1 MAPNFLS
8 VNACLEFYLFHGPMK
23 FTPSPFQLFWV
34 ALLLTCQS
42 WASAGD
48 VHFNQIDIKRDGG
61 SKLVFSMSLNL
72 TQVLHQVLA
81 PQTPLVN
88 FLKTYSDASDKELQT
103 ALTKAATQLGDKSY
117 LLLPSGGKV
126 SIRQWQLPPL
136 PALREALKAHAF
148 LIEMPSATPVHVPPM
163 WVQAQGH
170 SKAPLGQAQLQVHKA
185 LHPLWVIQ
193 QQDQFWLTDQIPLA
207 MVSFE

>member
-1 MAPNFLS
+1 
-8 VNACLEFYLFHGPMK
+8 MK

-48 VHFNQIDIKRDGG
+48 VHFNQMHIQREGG
-61 SKLVFSMSLNL
+61 NRFVFSLSLNL
-72 TQVLHQVLA
+72 THVLHQVLA
-81 PQTPLVN
+81 PQSSLAD
-88 FLKTYSDASDKELQT
+88 FLKTYSDAPDKELQT
-103 ALTKAATQLGDKSY
+103 ALTKAANQLGDKSFM
-117 LLLPSGGKV
+117 LLPSGSKV

-148 LIEMPSATPVHVPPM
+148 LTEMPSATPVHVPPM
-163 WVQAQGH
+163 WVQAHGQ
-170 SKAPLGQAQLQVHKA
+170 SKAPVGRAQLQVHKA
-185 LHPLWVIQ
+185 LHPVWVIH

-207 MVSFE
+207 IVSFE

>member
-1 MAPNFLS
+1 
-8 VNACLEFYLFHGPMK
+8 MK
-23 FTPSPFQLFWV
+23 FTPSTFQLFWV

-48 VHFNQIDIKRDGG
+48 VHYNQLDIKHESGNRF
-61 SKLVFSMSLNL
+61 VFSLSLNL
-72 TQVLHQVLA
+72 THVLHQVLA
-81 PQTPLVN
+81 PQTPLAN

-103 ALTKAATQLGDKSY
+103 ALTKAANQLGDKSFM
-117 LLLPSGGKV
+117 LLPAGSKV

-148 LIEMPSATPVHVPPM
+148 LMEMPSATPVHVPPM
-163 WVQAQGH
+163 WVQAHGQ
-170 SKAPLGQAQLQVHKA
+170 SKAPVGRAQLQVHKA
-185 LHPLWVIQ
+185 LHPVWVIH

-207 MVSFE
+207 VVGFE

>member
-1 MAPNFLS
+1 
-8 VNACLEFYLFHGPMK
+8 MK

-34 ALLLTCQS
+34 VLLLTCQS

-48 VHFNQIDIKRDGG
+48 VHFNQMHIQREGG
-61 SKLVFSMSLNL
+61 NRFVFSLSLNL
-72 TQVLHQVLA
+72 THVLHQVLA

-103 ALTKAATQLGDKSY
+103 ALTKAANQLGDKSFM
-117 LLLPSGGKV
+117 LLPSGSKV

-148 LIEMPSATPVHVPPM
+148 LTEMPSATPAHVPPM
-163 WVQAQGH
+163 LVQAQGL
-170 SKAPLGQAQLQVHKA
+170 SKTPVGRAQLQVHKV
-185 LHPLWVIQ
+185 LHPLWVVQ
-193 QQDQFWLTDQIPLA
+193 PHDQLWLTEQMPLA
-207 MVSFE
+207 IVSFE